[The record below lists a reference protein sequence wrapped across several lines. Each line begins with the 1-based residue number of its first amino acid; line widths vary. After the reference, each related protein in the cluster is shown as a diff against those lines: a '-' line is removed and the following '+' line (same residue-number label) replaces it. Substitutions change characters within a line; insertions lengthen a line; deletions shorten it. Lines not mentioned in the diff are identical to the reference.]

1 MRFTGEI
8 YPWQPEGTCRL
19 IPRGAIYSKVFGSG
33 LRSRTRKVLPMRAV
47 LRIVAAI
54 VVVAALRYMQLQQAA
69 VEWENAKEIVSES
82 IVQED
87 RTWKI

>member
-1 MRFTGEI
+1 
-8 YPWQPEGTCRL
+8 
-19 IPRGAIYSKVFGSG
+19 
-33 LRSRTRKVLPMRAV
+33 MRAV

>member
-1 MRFTGEI
+1 
-8 YPWQPEGTCRL
+8 
-19 IPRGAIYSKVFGSG
+19 
-33 LRSRTRKVLPMRAV
+33 MRAV

-54 VVVAALRYMQLQQAA
+54 VVVAALSFGLRYMQLQQAA
-69 VEWENAKEIVSES
+69 VEWKNAKEIVSES